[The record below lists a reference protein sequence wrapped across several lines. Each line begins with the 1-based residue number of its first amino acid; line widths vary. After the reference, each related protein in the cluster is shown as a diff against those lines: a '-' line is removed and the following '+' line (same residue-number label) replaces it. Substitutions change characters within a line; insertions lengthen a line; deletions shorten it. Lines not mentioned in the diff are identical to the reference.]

1 MINGA
6 RVASAAT
13 LVFLLTLHF
22 SNTFIGSV
30 WARSEREVVTLITQ
44 SGRHVISAE
53 IADTPFKQSRGLM
66 FRRSMPSDQGMLF
79 LYDSSQKINM
89 WMKNTFIPLDMV
101 FIRSNGIVHRI
112 ETDTEPFSE
121 RIISSGGEVI
131 AVLEL
136 NAGTSA
142 RLQLKAGDRIEH
154 KYFKQ

>member
-1 MINGA
+1 
-6 RVASAAT
+6 
-13 LVFLLTLHF
+13 
-22 SNTFIGSV
+22 
-30 WARSEREVVTLITQ
+30 
-44 SGRHVISAE
+44 
-53 IADTPFKQSRGLM
+53 
-66 FRRSMPSDQGMLF
+66 MPSDQGMLF